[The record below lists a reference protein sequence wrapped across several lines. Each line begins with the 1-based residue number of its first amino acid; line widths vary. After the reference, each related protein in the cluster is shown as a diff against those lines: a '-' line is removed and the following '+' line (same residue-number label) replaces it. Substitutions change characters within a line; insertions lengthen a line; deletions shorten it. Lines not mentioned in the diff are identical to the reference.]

1 MSASDDMAVRRASSK
16 APYVLRYGAGM
27 RNSPSNRRH
36 PSSPDALPSHT
47 PHRWQFIRTGGAD
60 QVIFRSGE
68 DIARIAELD
77 QKLWVALACPTRG
90 IDFDTRT
97 LDLIDTDRDGRVRP
111 PEVVAACEW
120 VCARLRN
127 PDVLLQG
134 SDVLTLG
141 DLNDRN
147 PAGARLLEEAR
158 RLLQIKG
165 RPDDDTLT
173 LADIADRGE
182 LLAAMRFNGDG
193 VVTPD
198 TAQDEAVRATI
209 AEVIRLHG
217 SVPDR
222 HKQTPGVDRA
232 RVESFFA
239 EVQTARDWHA
249 QADAGNAE
257 LMPLGEPTL
266 AAADA
271 ALKVQAKLD
280 DFFARCRVAAF
291 DAQAVTAL
299 NPSAKAYD
307 ALAANSLDLHADPIA
322 ELPLAPVTP
331 RCVLP
336 LSGTSLNPAWA
347 DAVAAFA
354 ERSVAPLLGARE
366 ELAEADWLA
375 IRRKLAPLQALM
387 ARRPDNWAAALP
399 LDKLDAL
406 LRTRDAL
413 LGLIRDD
420 EAAEEHNAL
429 LVDLE
434 KLIRL
439 QRDLVVLLDN
449 FVSFKA
455 FYRREG
461 AIFQAGTLYLD
472 GRSCELTVQVQDTA
486 RHAVLAGLAK
496 TCLAYCD
503 CTRQGAKMSIA
514 AAFTAGDVDFLFVG
528 RNGVF
533 YDRQG
538 RDWDAT
544 ITKLIENPTSVAQAF
559 FAPYKKFVRVIEEQV
574 AKRAAAQDAAG
585 QGSLTSFATKLTTAD
600 QAANA
605 AKAPATAHRPAGRV
619 DVGTVAA
626 IGVALGSI
634 SAVLVA
640 IFGKFIDLGQW
651 IPVALLGIVLAISG
665 PSMLIAWLKLRQRSL
680 GPILDAS
687 GWAIN
692 GRMKVNVRLGG
703 MLSQTARVPPGARRI
718 VRDPY
723 RDRHGAT
730 GVAALAVLVLAVTLL
745 AWRMNWLDDRLPAAL
760 QHSPTA
766 QAAERPGAA

>member
-1 MSASDDMAVRRASSK
+1 MRAVLTTTPA
-16 APYVLRYGAGM
+16 
-27 RNSPSNRRH
+27 
-36 PSSPDALPSHT
+36 
-47 PHRWQFIRTGGAD
+47 PHRWQFIRVGGAD
-60 QVIFRSGE
+60 QVIFRTGE
-68 DIARIAELD
+68 DIARLGELD

-90 IDFDTRT
+90 IDFDART
-97 LDLIDTDRDGRVRP
+97 LDLIDADGDGRVRP

-134 SDVLTLG
+134 SDVLALD
-141 DLNDRN
+141 DLDAGNAD
-147 PAGARLLEEAR
+147 GARLIEEAR
-158 RLLQIKG
+158 RLLQIQGK
-165 RPDDDTLT
+165 PDSATLT

-182 LLAAMRFNGDG
+182 LLSAMRFNGDG
-193 VVTPD
+193 VITPETTHD
-198 TAQDEAVRATI
+198 DAVRATV
-209 AEVIRLHG
+209 AEIMCTHG

-222 HKQTPGVDRA
+222 HKETPGVDRP
-232 RVESFFA
+232 RVEAFFA
-239 EVQTARDWHA
+239 EVQAARNWHA
-249 QADAGNAE
+249 KADANDKT

-271 ALKVQAKLD
+271 TRKVQAKLD
-280 DFFARCRVAAF
+280 DYFARCRVAAF
-291 DAQAVTAL
+291 DAQAVAAL
-299 NPSAKAYD
+299 NPSPEAYD
-307 ALAANSLDLHADPIA
+307 ALGANRLDLSADPIA
-322 ELPLAPVTP
+322 DLPLAPVTP

-336 LSGTSLNPAWA
+336 LHGNRINPAWTGDIA
-347 DAVAAFA
+347 TFA
-354 ERSVAPLLGARE
+354 ERAVTPLLGARD
-366 ELAEADWLA
+366 ELAETEWLS
-375 IRRKLAPLQALM
+375 IKQQLAPLQSLM
-387 ARRPDNWAAALP
+387 AERPDNAAAALP
-399 LDKLDAL
+399 LEQLDAFL
-406 LRTRDAL
+406 QTREAL
-413 LGLIRDD
+413 LALLHDD
-420 EAAEEHNAL
+420 EAAETHNNL

-439 QRDLVVLLDN
+439 QRDLVVLLNN

-486 RHAVLAGLAK
+486 KHAVLAGLAK

-503 CTRQGAKMSIA
+503 CTRQGQKMSIV
-514 AAFTAGDVDFLFVG
+514 AAFTAGDIDFLFVG

-574 AKRAAAQDAAG
+574 AKRAAASEAAG
-585 QGSLTSFATKLTTAD
+585 QGTLTSFATRLTTAD
-600 QAANA
+600 QAAGA
-605 AKAPATAHRPAGRV
+605 AKTPAAAPRTAGRV

-640 IFGKFIDLGQW
+640 IFGKFVDLGQW
-651 IPVALLGIVLAISG
+651 IPVALIGIVAAISG

-703 MLSQTARVPPGARRI
+703 MLSQTAHVPPGARR
-718 VRDPY
+718 VARDPY
-723 RDRHGAT
+723 RDRHGKT
-730 GVAALAVLVLAVTLL
+730 GVTAAVVLVLALVVL
-745 AWRMNWLDDRLPAAL
+745 AWRMDWLDHRLPAAL

-766 QAAERPGAA
+766 AATVPPVPSS

>member
-1 MSASDDMAVRRASSK
+1 MTQATTLQNHK
-16 APYVLRYGAGM
+16 AADTRTLAPTPA
-27 RNSPSNRRH
+27 
-36 PSSPDALPSHT
+36 T
-47 PHRWQFIRTGGAD
+47 PHRWQFIRAGGTD
-60 QVIFRSGE
+60 QVVFRTGE
-68 DIARIAELD
+68 DIARVGELD

-90 IDFDTRT
+90 IDFDGRT
-97 LDLIDTDRDGRVRP
+97 LDLIDTDKDGRVRP
-111 PEVVAACEW
+111 PEVVAACQW

-134 SDVLTLG
+134 SDVLTL
-141 DLNDRN
+141 DELDDTN
-147 PAGARLLEEAR
+147 PDGARLRDEAR
-158 RLLQIKG
+158 RLLEIQGK
-165 RPDDDTLT
+165 PDAATLT
-173 LADIADRGE
+173 LADISDRGE

-193 VVTPD
+193 IVTPD
-198 TAQDEAVRATI
+198 TAHDDAVRSSV
-209 AEVIRLHG
+209 AEIMRTHG

-222 HKQTPGVDRA
+222 YKATPGIDRA
-232 RVESFFA
+232 RAEAFFA
-239 EVQTARDWHA
+239 EVQVARDWHA
-249 QADAGNAE
+249 QADTGNAT
-257 LMPLGEPTL
+257 LMPLGDPTL

-271 ALKVQAKLD
+271 ANKVQAKLD

-291 DAQAVTAL
+291 DVQAVTAL
-299 NPSAKAYD
+299 NPSPKAYD
-307 ALAANSLDLHADPIA
+307 ELGAHALDLQAEPIA

-331 RCVLP
+331 RCVLT
-336 LSGTSLNPAWA
+336 LHGTSLNPAWA
-347 DAVAAFA
+347 EAIATFA
-354 ERSVAPLLGARE
+354 ERTVAPLLGARD

-375 IRRKLAPLQALM
+375 VKHKLAPLQALM
-387 ARRPDNWAAALP
+387 AKRPDNWAASLP
-399 LDKLDAL
+399 LDKLEAL
-406 LRTRDAL
+406 LQTREPLLAL
-413 LGLIRDD
+413 IKED

-439 QRDLVVLLDN
+439 QRDLVVLLNN

-455 FYRREG
+455 FYSREG

-472 GRSCELTVQVQDTA
+472 GRSCELTVQVENTA
-486 RHAVLAGLAK
+486 KHAVLAGLAK

-503 CTRQGAKMSIA
+503 CTRQGAKMSIV
-514 AAFTAGDVDFLFVG
+514 AAFTAGDIDFLFVG

-574 AKRAAAQDAAG
+574 AKRAAAQEAVG
-585 QGSLTSFATKLTTAD
+585 QGSLTSFATRLTTAD
-600 QAANA
+600 QTAAADA
-605 AKAPATAHRPAGRV
+605 AKAQSAGARAAARV

-640 IFGKFIDLGQW
+640 IFGKFVDLGQW

-703 MLSQTARVPPGARRI
+703 MLSQTAHVPPGARRI
-718 VRDPY
+718 ARDPY
-723 RDRHGAT
+723 RDRHAT
-730 GVAALAVLVLAVTLL
+730 TGFAAAAVLVLAVLVLA
-745 AWRMNWLDDRLPAAL
+745 WRMDWLDDRLPAAL
-760 QHSPTA
+760 QHGTS
-766 QAAERPGAA
+766 AAAAAPAAASVG

>member
-1 MSASDDMAVRRASSK
+1 MASGTENEAA
-16 APYVLRYGAGM
+16 APR
-27 RNSPSNRRH
+27 
-36 PSSPDALPSHT
+36 T
-47 PHRWQFIRTGGAD
+47 PHRWQFMRAGGTD
-60 QVIFRSGE
+60 QVLFRSGE

-90 IDFDTRT
+90 IDFDSRT
-97 LDLIDTDRDGRVRP
+97 LDLIDADKDGRVRP

-120 VCARLRN
+120 VCERLRD
-127 PDVLLQG
+127 PGVLLRR
-134 SDVLTLG
+134 SDVLALD
-141 DLNDRN
+141 DLDVAR
-147 PAGARLLEEAR
+147 PAGARLREEAQ
-158 RLLQIKG
+158 RLLQIQGKPEAG
-165 RPDDDTLT
+165 TLT
-173 LADIADRGE
+173 LADIADRDA

-193 VVTPD
+193 VITPA
-198 TAQDEAVRATI
+198 TAGDDAAARETL
-209 AEVIRLHG
+209 AEIIRTHG

-222 HKQTPGVDRA
+222 HGETPGVDRA
-232 RVESFFA
+232 RAEAFFA
-239 EVQTARDWHA
+239 EAQAARDWHA
-249 QADAGNAE
+249 RIDAADTA
-257 LMPLGEPTL
+257 LMPLGEATL

-271 ALKVQAKLD
+271 CAKVQAKID

-291 DAQAVTAL
+291 DAQAVAAL
-299 NPSAKAYD
+299 NPSAEAYD
-307 ALAANSLDLHADPIA
+307 ALGHHRLDLQAAPIA
-322 ELPLAPVTP
+322 DLPLAPVTP

-336 LSGTSLNPAWA
+336 LAGTGLNPAWA
-347 DAVAAFA
+347 DAVAAFRA
-354 ERSVAPLLGARE
+354 HAVAPLLGARE
-366 ELAEADWLA
+366 ELAEGEWHALRA
-375 IRRKLAPLQALM
+375 RLAPLQALM
-387 ARRPDNWAAALP
+387 AKRPDGWTAALGAAR
-399 LDKLDAL
+399 LDAL
-406 LRTRDAL
+406 LATRAAVFAL
-413 LGLIRDD
+413 LQEE
-420 EAAEEHNAL
+420 EAAQAHNAL

-439 QRDLVVLLDN
+439 QRDLVLLLEN

-472 GRSCELTVQVQDTA
+472 GRSCELTVRVQDTA

-503 CTRQGAKMSIA
+503 CTRQGEKMSIV

-533 YDRQG
+533 YDREG

-559 FAPYKKFVRVIEEQV
+559 FAPYKKFVRLIEEQV
-574 AKRAAAQDAAG
+574 AKRAAAQEAVG
-585 QGSLTSFATKLTTAD
+585 QGTLTSFATRLTTAD
-600 QAANA
+600 QPGAA
-605 AKAPATAHRPAGRV
+605 AKAPGAVPRQAGRI

-640 IFGKFIDLGQW
+640 IFGKFVDLGQW

-692 GRMKVNVRLGG
+692 GRMKINVRLGG
-703 MLSQTARVPPGARRI
+703 MLSQTARVPPGARRALAP
-718 VRDPY
+718 DPY
-723 RDRHGAT
+723 RERHGAV
-730 GVAALAVLVLAVTLL
+730 GAAAAAVLVLALAAL
-745 AWRMNWLDDRLPAAL
+745 AWRMDWLDERLPVALWHAPATAA
-760 QHSPTA
+760 PA
-766 QAAERPGAA
+766 VAPPGGG

>member
-1 MSASDDMAVRRASSK
+1 MTQAPSTAPQPKAADHRSS
-16 APYVLRYGAGM
+16 
-27 RNSPSNRRH
+27 
-36 PSSPDALPSHT
+36 SST
-47 PHRWQFIRTGGAD
+47 PHRWQFIRAGGTD
-60 QVIFRSGE
+60 QVVFRSGE
-68 DIARIAELD
+68 DIARIGELD

-90 IDFDTRT
+90 IDFDPRT
-97 LDLIDTDRDGRVRP
+97 LDLIDADHDGRVRP

-127 PDVLLQG
+127 PDVLLEG
-134 SDVLTLG
+134 SDVLTLDELDG
-141 DLNDRN
+141 DS
-147 PAGARLLEEAR
+147 PAGARLREEAR
-158 RLLQIKG
+158 RLLQIQGK
-165 RPDDDTLT
+165 PDAATLT

-193 VVTPD
+193 IVTPE
-198 TAQDEAVRATI
+198 TATDDAVRATV
-209 AEVIRLHG
+209 EHVMRTHG

-222 HKQTPGVDRA
+222 HKATAGIDRA
-232 RVESFFA
+232 RAEAFFS
-239 EVQTARDWHA
+239 EVQVARDWHA
-249 QADAGNAE
+249 QADAANTT

-271 ALKVQAKLD
+271 TNKVQAKLD

-291 DAQAVTAL
+291 DVQAVTAL
-299 NPSAKAYD
+299 NPSPKAYD
-307 ALAANSLDLHADPIA
+307 ELGATKLDLQAQPIA
-322 ELPLAPVTP
+322 DLPLAPVTP

-336 LSGTSLNPAWA
+336 LQGTSLNPAWA
-347 DAVAAFA
+347 DAIATFT
-354 ERSVAPLLGARE
+354 ERAVGPLLGVGAPA

-375 IRRKLAPLQALM
+375 IKHMLAPLQALM
-387 ARRPDNWAAALP
+387 AKRPDNWAAALP
-399 LDKLDAL
+399 LDKLDDL
-406 LRTRDAL
+406 LRTREPLLAL
-413 LGLIRDD
+413 IKDD

-439 QRDLVVLLDN
+439 QRDLVVLLNN

-472 GRSCELTVQVQDTA
+472 SRSCELTVQVQDTA
-486 RHAVLAGLAK
+486 KHAVLAGLAK

-503 CTRQGAKMSIA
+503 CTRQGAKMSIV
-514 AAFTAGDVDFLFVG
+514 AAFTAGDIDFLFVG

-574 AKRAAAQDAAG
+574 AKRAAAQEAAG

-600 QAANA
+600 QAASAASADA
-605 AKAPATAHRPAGRV
+605 AKVPTAVPRPAGRV

-640 IFGKFIDLGQW
+640 IFGKFVDLGQW

-703 MLSQTARVPPGARRI
+703 MLSQTAHVPPGARRI
-718 VRDPY
+718 APDPY

-730 GVAALAVLVLAVTLL
+730 GFAAAAVLVLAMAVL
-745 AWRMNWLDDRLPAAL
+745 AWRMDWLDERLPVAL
-760 QHSPTA
+760 QHGPTA
-766 QAAERPGAA
+766 AVGAVQPRNG

>member
-1 MSASDDMAVRRASSK
+1 M
-16 APYVLRYGAGM
+16 
-27 RNSPSNRRH
+27 
-36 PSSPDALPSHT
+36 
-47 PHRWQFIRTGGAD
+47 
-60 QVIFRSGE
+60 IFRTGE
-68 DIARIAELD
+68 DIARLGELD

-90 IDFDTRT
+90 IDFDART
-97 LDLIDTDRDGRVRP
+97 LDLIDTDGDGRVRP

-134 SDVLTLG
+134 SDVLTLD
-141 DLNDRN
+141 DLDTGN
-147 PAGARLLEEAR
+147 PAGARLREEAR
-158 RLLQIKG
+158 RLLQIQG
-165 RPDDDTLT
+165 RPDATTLT

-193 VVTPD
+193 VITPD
-198 TAQDEAVRATI
+198 TAHGDDAARATL
-209 AEVIRLHG
+209 AEIMRTHG

-222 HKQTPGVDRA
+222 HKDTPGVDRP
-232 RVESFFA
+232 RVEAFFA

-249 QADAGNAE
+249 QADVDDTA

-271 ALKVQAKLD
+271 ANKVQAKLD
-280 DFFARCRVAAF
+280 DYFARCRVAAF

-299 NPSAKAYD
+299 NPSAEAYD
-307 ALAANSLDLHADPIA
+307 ALGAARLDLGAEPIA
-322 ELPLAPVTP
+322 DLPLAPVTP

-336 LSGTSLNPAWA
+336 LHGTRVNPAWSEA
-347 DAVAAFA
+347 IAAFA
-354 ERSVAPLLGARE
+354 RHAVAPLLGARE
-366 ELAEADWLA
+366 ELSQADWQA
-375 IRRKLAPLQALM
+375 IKEKLAPLQALM
-387 ARRPDNWAAALP
+387 AKRPDNAAAALP
-399 LDKLDAL
+399 LDTLDAFLQTRETL
-406 LRTRDAL
+406 LSL
-413 LGLIRDD
+413 LRDD

-439 QRDLVVLLDN
+439 QRDLVVLLNN

-503 CTRQGAKMSIA
+503 CTRQGAKMSIV

-574 AKRAAAQDAAG
+574 AKRAAASEAAG
-585 QGSLTSFATKLTTAD
+585 QGSLTGLATRLTTAD
-600 QAANA
+600 QAAAGATGGTGGAGAGA
-605 AKAPATAHRPAGRV
+605 AKIPTATPRPAGRV

-640 IFGKFIDLGQW
+640 VFGKFIDLGQW

-703 MLSQTARVPPGARRI
+703 MLSQMAHVPPGARRI
-718 VRDPY
+718 ARDPY
-723 RDRHGAT
+723 RDRHGKT
-730 GVAALAVLVLAVTLL
+730 GVAAVAVLALAMVVL
-745 AWRMNWLDDRLPAAL
+745 AWRMDWLDHRLPAAL
-760 QHSPTA
+760 QHSP
-766 QAAERPGAA
+766 AAAASSSVPLPRNG

>member
-1 MSASDDMAVRRASSK
+1 MTQATPLTPHPQATTSTQ
-16 APYVLRYGAGM
+16 GAT
-27 RNSPSNRRH
+27 SPPGRQ
-36 PSSPDALPSHT
+36 AGT
-47 PHRWQFIRTGGAD
+47 AHRWQFIRAGGTD
-60 QVIFRSGE
+60 QVVFRSGE
-68 DIARIAELD
+68 DIARIGELD

-90 IDFDTRT
+90 IDFDPRT
-97 LDLIDTDRDGRVRP
+97 LDLIDADHDGRVRP

-141 DLNDRN
+141 DLDGDT
-147 PAGARLLEEAR
+147 PAGARLHEEAR
-158 RLLQIKG
+158 RLLQIQGK
-165 RPDDDTLT
+165 PEADTLT

-193 VVTPD
+193 IVTPD
-198 TAQDEAVRATI
+198 TAQDDAVRAAI
-209 AEVIRLHG
+209 AEVMRVHG

-222 HKQTPGVDRA
+222 HKATPGIDRA
-232 RVESFFA
+232 RTEAFFG
-239 EVQTARDWHA
+239 EVQVARDWHV
-249 QADAGNAE
+249 QADAGDRT
-257 LMPLGEPTL
+257 LMPLGDATL

-271 ALKVQAKLD
+271 ANKVQAKLD

-299 NPSAKAYD
+299 NPSPKAYD
-307 ALAANSLDLHADPIA
+307 ELGANTLDLQAEPIA
-322 ELPLAPVTP
+322 DLPLAPVTP

-336 LSGTSLNPAWA
+336 LQGTSLNPAWA
-347 DAVAAFA
+347 GAIAVFAA
-354 ERSVAPLLGARE
+354 RTVVPLLGARDGFP
-366 ELAEADWLA
+366 EAFSETDWLA
-375 IRRKLAPLQALM
+375 IKQQLAPLQALM
-387 ARRPDNWAAALP
+387 AKRPGNWAAELP

-406 LRTRDAL
+406 LAAREPLLAL
-413 LGLIRDD
+413 IKDD

-439 QRDLVVLLDN
+439 QRDLVVLLNN

-486 RHAVLAGLAK
+486 KHAVLAGLAK

-503 CTRQGAKMSIA
+503 CTRQGQKMSIV

-574 AKRAAAQDAAG
+574 AKRAAAQEAAG
-585 QGSLTSFATKLTTAD
+585 QTGLTGFATRLTTAD
-600 QAANA
+600 QTHAADA
-605 AKAPATAHRPAGRV
+605 AKVPTAVPRPTGRV

-640 IFGKFIDLGQW
+640 IFGKFVDLGQW

-718 VRDPY
+718 ARDPY

-730 GVAALAVLVLAVTLL
+730 GVAAAAVLVLAMVVL
-745 AWRMNWLDDRLPAAL
+745 AWRMDWLDNRLPVAL
-760 QHSPTA
+760 QHGPT
-766 QAAERPGAA
+766 GAAAPVQLHNG

>member
-1 MSASDDMAVRRASSK
+1 MTHANTAAPSFK
-16 APYVLRYGAGM
+16 ATDK
-27 RNSPSNRRH
+27 SNA
-36 PSSPDALPSHT
+36 PV
-47 PHRWQFIRTGGAD
+47 PHRWQFVRAGGTD
-60 QVIFRSGE
+60 QVVFRSGE
-68 DIARIAELD
+68 DIARLRELD

-90 IDFDTRT
+90 IDFDART
-97 LDLIDTDRDGRVRP
+97 LDLIDADHDGRVRP

-134 SDVLTLG
+134 SDVLTL
-141 DLNDRN
+141 DELDDAN
-147 PAGARLLEEAR
+147 PAGARLREEAR
-158 RLLQIKG
+158 RLLQIQGK
-165 RPDDDTLT
+165 PDASALT

-193 VVTPD
+193 IVTPD
-198 TAQDEAVRATI
+198 TAQDDALRATI
-209 AEVIRLHG
+209 EEVMRTHG
-217 SVPDR
+217 SLPDR
-222 HKQTPGVDRA
+222 HKATPGIDRA
-232 RVESFFA
+232 RADAFFA
-239 EVQTARDWHA
+239 EVQSARDWHL
-249 QADAGNAE
+249 QADAGNAV
-257 LMPLGEPTL
+257 LMPLGDATL
-266 AAADA
+266 VAADA
-271 ALKVQAKLD
+271 ADKVQAKLD

-291 DAQAVTAL
+291 DVQAMAAL
-299 NPSAKAYD
+299 NPSPKAYD
-307 ALAANSLDLHADPIA
+307 ELGTHRLDLQAQPIA
-322 ELPLAPVTP
+322 DLPLAPVTP

-336 LSGTSLNPAWA
+336 LQGNSLNPAWA
-347 DAVAAFA
+347 EAIATFTQ
-354 ERSVAPLLGARE
+354 RTVAPLLGARN

-375 IRRKLAPLQALM
+375 LKARLAPLQALM
-387 ARRPDNWAAALP
+387 AKRPGNWAAALP
-399 LDKLDAL
+399 LDRLSAL
-406 LRTRDAL
+406 LQTQEPLLAL
-413 LGLIRDD
+413 IKED
-420 EAAEEHNAL
+420 ESAEEHNAL

-439 QRDLVVLLDN
+439 QRDLVVLLNN

-503 CTRQGAKMSIA
+503 CTRQGAKMSVV
-514 AAFTAGDVDFLFVG
+514 AAFTAGDIDFLFVG

-574 AKRAAAQDAAG
+574 AKRAAAQDAVG
-585 QGSLTSFATKLTTAD
+585 QVGLTSLASRLTTAD
-600 QAANA
+600 QAGAGSAGSAGSVAA
-605 AKAPATAHRPAGRV
+605 AKVPTAVPRPAGRM

-640 IFGKFIDLGQW
+640 IFGKFVDLGQW

-703 MLSQTARVPPGARRI
+703 MLSQTAHVPVGARRI
-718 VRDPY
+718 ASDMY

-730 GVAALAVLVLAVTLL
+730 GVAAAAVLVLALAVL
-745 AWRMNWLDDRLPAAL
+745 AWRMDWLDARLPVAL
-760 QHSPTA
+760 QHGPTA
-766 QAAERPGAA
+766 AAGVGLPRHG

>member
-1 MSASDDMAVRRASSK
+1 MSTVPPTTTTTPPA
-16 APYVLRYGAGM
+16 
-27 RNSPSNRRH
+27 
-36 PSSPDALPSHT
+36 
-47 PHRWQFIRTGGAD
+47 PHRWQFIRVGGAD
-60 QVIFRSGE
+60 QVIFRTGE
-68 DIARIAELD
+68 DIVRLRELD

-90 IDFDTRT
+90 IDFDPRT
-97 LDLIDTDRDGRVRP
+97 LDLIDADGDGRVRP

-134 SDVLTLG
+134 SDVLTLD
-141 DLNDRN
+141 DLDADNAD
-147 PAGARLLEEAR
+147 GARLIEEAR
-158 RLLQIKG
+158 RLLQIQGK
-165 RPDDDTLT
+165 PDSATLT

-182 LLAAMRFNGDG
+182 LLSAMRFNGDG
-193 VVTPD
+193 VITPE
-198 TAQDEAVRATI
+198 TTQDDAVRATV
-209 AEVIRLHG
+209 AEIMRTHG

-222 HKQTPGVDRA
+222 HKATPGVDRP
-232 RVESFFA
+232 RVETFFA
-239 EVQTARDWHA
+239 QVQAARDWHA
-249 QADAGNAE
+249 KADANDRT

-271 ALKVQAKLD
+271 TRKVQAKLD
-280 DFFARCRVAAF
+280 DYFARCRVAAF
-291 DAQAVTAL
+291 DVQAVTAL
-299 NPSAKAYD
+299 NPSPEAYD
-307 ALAANSLDLHADPIA
+307 ALGANKLDLSADPIA
-322 ELPLAPVTP
+322 DLPLAPVTP

-336 LSGTSLNPAWA
+336 LLGNRINPAWTEDIA
-347 DAVAAFA
+347 TFA
-354 ERSVAPLLGARE
+354 ERAVTPLLGARD
-366 ELAEADWLA
+366 ELAETEWLA
-375 IRRKLAPLQALM
+375 IKQQLAPLQALM
-387 ARRPDNWAAALP
+387 AQRPDNAAASLS
-399 LDKLDAL
+399 LAQLDAFL
-406 LRTRDAL
+406 QTREAL
-413 LGLIRDD
+413 LALLHDD
-420 EAAEEHNAL
+420 EAAETHNKL

-439 QRDLVVLLDN
+439 QRDLVVLLNN

-486 RHAVLAGLAK
+486 KHAVLAGLAK

-503 CTRQGAKMSIA
+503 CTRQGQKMSIV
-514 AAFTAGDVDFLFVG
+514 AAFTAGDIDFLFVG

-574 AKRAAAQDAAG
+574 AKRAAASEAAG
-585 QGSLTSFATKLTTAD
+585 QGTLTGLATKLTTAD
-600 QAANA
+600 QAAANA
-605 AKAPATAHRPAGRV
+605 AKAPTAATRTAGRV

-651 IPVALLGIVLAISG
+651 IPVALVGIVAAISG

-703 MLSQTARVPPGARRI
+703 MLSQTAHVPPGARR
-718 VRDPY
+718 VAPDPY
-723 RDRHGAT
+723 RERHGTT
-730 GVAALAVLVLAVTLL
+730 GVAAAVVLALALVVL
-745 AWRMNWLDDRLPAAL
+745 AWRMDWLDNRLPAAL

-766 QAAERPGAA
+766 AASQAAPPAPSS

>member
-1 MSASDDMAVRRASSK
+1 MRAVLTTTPA
-16 APYVLRYGAGM
+16 
-27 RNSPSNRRH
+27 
-36 PSSPDALPSHT
+36 
-47 PHRWQFIRTGGAD
+47 PHRWQFIRVGGAD
-60 QVIFRSGE
+60 QVIFRTGE
-68 DIARIAELD
+68 DIARLGELD

-90 IDFDTRT
+90 IDFDART
-97 LDLIDTDRDGRVRP
+97 LDLIDADGDGRVRP

-134 SDVLTLG
+134 SDVLALD
-141 DLNDRN
+141 DLDVDNAD
-147 PAGARLLEEAR
+147 GARLREEAR
-158 RLLQIKG
+158 RLLQIQGK
-165 RPDDDTLT
+165 PDSSTLT

-182 LLAAMRFNGDG
+182 LLSAMRFNGDG
-193 VVTPD
+193 VITPE
-198 TAQDEAVRATI
+198 TTQDDAVRATV
-209 AEVIRLHG
+209 AEIMRTHG

-222 HKQTPGVDRA
+222 HKETPGVDRA
-232 RVESFFA
+232 RVEAFFA
-239 EVQTARDWHA
+239 EVQAARDWHA
-249 QADAGNAE
+249 KADANDKT

-271 ALKVQAKLD
+271 TRKVRAKLD
-280 DFFARCRVAAF
+280 DYFARCRVAAF
-291 DAQAVTAL
+291 DAQSVTAL
-299 NPSAKAYD
+299 NPSPEAYD
-307 ALAANSLDLHADPIA
+307 ALSANRLDLSADPIA
-322 ELPLAPVTP
+322 DLPLAPVTP

-336 LSGTSLNPAWA
+336 LHGNRINPAWTGDIATFA
-347 DAVAAFA
+347 DRAVT
-354 ERSVAPLLGARE
+354 PLLGARD
-366 ELAEADWLA
+366 ELAETEWLS
-375 IRRKLAPLQALM
+375 IKQQLAPLQSLM
-387 ARRPDNWAAALP
+387 AERPDNAAAALS
-399 LDKLDAL
+399 LAQLDAFPHTRETL
-406 LRTRDAL
+406 LAL
-413 LGLIRDD
+413 LHDD
-420 EAAEEHNAL
+420 EAAETHNNL

-439 QRDLVVLLDN
+439 QRDLVVLLNN

-486 RHAVLAGLAK
+486 KHAVLAGLAK

-503 CTRQGAKMSIA
+503 CTRQGQKMSIV
-514 AAFTAGDVDFLFVG
+514 AAFTAGDIDFLFVG

-574 AKRAAAQDAAG
+574 AKRAAASEAAG
-585 QGSLTSFATKLTTAD
+585 QGTLTSFATKLTTAD

-605 AKAPATAHRPAGRV
+605 AKAPAAVPRTASRV

-640 IFGKFIDLGQW
+640 IFGKFVDLGQW
-651 IPVALLGIVLAISG
+651 IPVALIGIVAAISG

-703 MLSQTARVPPGARRI
+703 MLSQTAHVPPGARR
-718 VRDPY
+718 VARDPY
-723 RDRHGAT
+723 RDRHGKT
-730 GVAALAVLVLAVTLL
+730 GVTAAVVLVLALVVL
-745 AWRMNWLDDRLPAAL
+745 AWRMDWLDHRLPAAL

-766 QAAERPGAA
+766 AATVPPAPSS

>member
-1 MSASDDMAVRRASSK
+1 MTQAHSAATPPKVTDRR
-16 APYVLRYGAGM
+16 
-27 RNSPSNRRH
+27 N
-36 PSSPDALPSHT
+36 PSSTAPSS
-47 PHRWQFIRTGGAD
+47 PHRWQFIRAGGTD
-60 QVIFRSGE
+60 QVVFRSGE
-68 DIARIAELD
+68 DIARIGELD

-90 IDFDTRT
+90 IDFDPRT
-97 LDLIDTDRDGRVRP
+97 LDLIDADRDGRVRP

-134 SDVLTLG
+134 SDVLTL
-141 DLNDRN
+141 DELDDAN
-147 PAGARLLEEAR
+147 PDGARLREEAR
-158 RLLQIKG
+158 RLLQIQGK
-165 RPDDDTLT
+165 PDAATLT

-193 VVTPD
+193 IVTPD
-198 TAQDEAVRATI
+198 TAQDEAVRATV
-209 AEVIRLHG
+209 EQVMHTHG

-222 HKQTPGVDRA
+222 HKATPGIDRA
-232 RVESFFA
+232 RAEAFFA
-239 EVQTARDWHA
+239 EVQVARDWHA
-249 QADAGNAE
+249 QADAGNTT
-257 LMPLGEPTL
+257 LMPLGDPTL

-271 ALKVQAKLD
+271 TNKVQAKLD

-291 DAQAVTAL
+291 DVQAVTAL
-299 NPSAKAYD
+299 NPSPKAYD
-307 ALAANSLDLHADPIA
+307 ELGANKLDLQAQPIA
-322 ELPLAPVTP
+322 DLPLAPVTP

-336 LSGTSLNPAWA
+336 LHGTSLNPAWA
-347 DAVAAFA
+347 DAIAVFTARAV
-354 ERSVAPLLGARE
+354 EPLLGAGAPA

-375 IRRKLAPLQALM
+375 IKGMLAPLQALM
-387 ARRPDNWAAALP
+387 AKRPDNWAAALP

-406 LRTRDAL
+406 LQTREPLLAL
-413 LGLIRDD
+413 IKDD

-439 QRDLVVLLDN
+439 QRDLVVLLNN

-472 GRSCELTVQVQDTA
+472 ARSCELTVQVQDTA
-486 RHAVLAGLAK
+486 KHAVLAGLAK

-503 CTRQGAKMSIA
+503 CTRQGAKMSIV

-574 AKRAAAQDAAG
+574 AKRAAAQEAAG
-585 QGSLTSFATKLTTAD
+585 QGSLTSLATKLTTAD
-600 QAANA
+600 QAAA
-605 AKAPATAHRPAGRV
+605 DAPKVPTAVPRPAGRV

-703 MLSQTARVPPGARRI
+703 MLSQTAHVPPGARRI
-718 VRDPY
+718 APDPY

-730 GVAALAVLVLAVTLL
+730 GFAAAAVLVLAMAVL
-745 AWRMNWLDDRLPAAL
+745 AWRMDWLDDRLPTAL
-760 QHSPTA
+760 QHGPTA
-766 QAAERPGAA
+766 ALSATGASHAAAVRPAPGA